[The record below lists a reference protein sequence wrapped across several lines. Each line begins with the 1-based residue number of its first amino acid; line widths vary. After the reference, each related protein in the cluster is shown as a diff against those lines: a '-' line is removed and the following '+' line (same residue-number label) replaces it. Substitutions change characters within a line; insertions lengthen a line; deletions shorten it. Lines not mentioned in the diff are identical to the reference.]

1 MLDEADGAWRGEDDG
16 GSLGRLGVQRARH
29 GRTDDI
35 STRDVCYQLLLS
47 PDVLRI
53 FVNFYRFLGS
63 IWNSSSHDNP
73 FCGAS
78 HGLARLLPRNA
89 SIRYS
94 WILRAIIQSR
104 RHSWNATFDQMLS
117 QSCVRASVR
126 ARVCVWYA
134 ITKEV
139 YP

>member
-1 MLDEADGAWRGEDDG
+1 MLDEAHGAWRGEDDG

-29 GRTDDI
+29 GWTDDI

-47 PDVLRI
+47 PDFLPI

-78 HGLARLLPRNA
+78 HGLPRLLPHA
-89 SIRYS
+89 TPAPGTAGYPG
-94 WILRAIIQSR
+94 QSFNPDAAHGMLHLIKR
-104 RHSWNATFDQMLS
+104 RVVVHS
-117 QSCVRASVR
+117 
-126 ARVCVWYA
+126 
-134 ITKEV
+134 
-139 YP
+139 